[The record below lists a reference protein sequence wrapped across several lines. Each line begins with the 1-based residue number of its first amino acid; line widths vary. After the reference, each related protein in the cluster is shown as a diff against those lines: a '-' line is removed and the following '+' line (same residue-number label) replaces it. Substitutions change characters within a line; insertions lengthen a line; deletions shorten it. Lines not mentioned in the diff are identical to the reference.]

1 MIQCTSY
8 APTLEYEV
16 SVDDVEF
23 ADDSNADTF
32 EVVESF
38 DDMNL
43 IRFSDGV
50 ELWCNK
56 DCTSED
62 IMQFKADHDVN
73 SEYDEDE

>member
-1 MIQCTSY
+1 MVNRLLFRRMMNLLMMQCTSDT
-8 APTLEYEV
+8 PTLECEV
-16 SVDDVEF
+16 NVDDVGL

-56 DCTSED
+56 DCTS
-62 IMQFKADHDVN
+62 
-73 SEYDEDE
+73 